1 MKTKTKKILV
11 KRFKKTKN
19 NKLLHETQ
27 GVSHFMS
34 KRSSNRRNRVKG
46 IKRLDKT
53 AAKKF
58 KNYL

>member
-1 MKTKTKKILV
+1 MKIKTKKILV

-19 NKLLHETQ
+19 NKVLHKIQ

-34 KRSSNRRNRVKG
+34 KRNSNRRNKVKG
-46 IKRLDKT
+46 IKKLDDKVS
-53 AAKKF
+53 KKF